1 MLQSVLGTE
10 NLIEKIL
17 EIFEAQEDQVDWP
30 ADAEPNP
37 KIQQRLSYTKMLNEI
52 NHLEPR
58 GYTAAGQVEPYPVW
72 RSKTGW
78 HSSNKRWRR
87 SELEQLGIG
96 INLYFKMLKYFSVLF
111 LLFFVLSIPSML
123 IYGGGEA
130 HAAHRIGYQQWLN
143 YISLGNMDPQTRL
156 MPATAT
162 VA

>member
-58 GYTAAGQVEPYPVW
+58 GYTAAG
-72 RSKTGW
+72 
-78 HSSNKRWRR
+78 
-87 SELEQLGIG
+87 
-96 INLYFKMLKYFSVLF
+96 
-111 LLFFVLSIPSML
+111 
-123 IYGGGEA
+123 
-130 HAAHRIGYQQWLN
+130 
-143 YISLGNMDPQTRL
+143 
-156 MPATAT
+156 
-162 VA
+162 